1 MNEIE
6 IERRD
11 GISLVRLN
19 RPDKRNA
26 LTGRMHEE
34 LRSIFAS
41 FNDDHEARAVILT
54 GAGDRAFCAGTDI
67 AELEVLDPEHALALS
82 QRGQATCNAIERCA
96 VPVICAVNGIAA
108 GGGLELALSCHIR
121 LASSRALFSLPEV
134 KLGAMPGYGGT
145 QRLTRTI
152 GTGRAA
158 EMILTGRTIFAA
170 DAEIIGLVSHVV
182 EEMDVVDAALDLAE
196 KIAAL
201 APLAIR
207 ACLRAVI
214 DGSDLPLSEGLAF
227 EAELFSQLFSTED
240 VREGTR
246 AFLEK
251 RPPVFRGR

>member
-1 MNEIE
+1 MKEIE
-6 IERRD
+6 LERRD
-11 GISLVRLN
+11 GIILVRLN
-19 RPDKRNA
+19 RPDKLNA

-41 FNDDHEARAVILT
+41 FNDDDEARAVILT

-67 AELEVLDPEHALALS
+67 AELEGLDPEHALAAA
-82 QRGQATCNAIERCA
+82 QRGQATCDAIERCA

-121 LASSRALFSLPEV
+121 LASAGALFGLPEI

-145 QRLTRTI
+145 QRLARTI

-158 EMILTGRTIFAA
+158 EMILTGRTISAT
-170 DAEIIGLVSHVV
+170 DAETVGLVSRVL
-182 EEMDVVDAALDLAE
+182 EEMDVVDAAWDLAE
-196 KIAAL
+196 KISAL

-214 DGSDLPLSEGLAF
+214 DGNELPLNEGLAL

-251 RPPVFRGR
+251 RPPVFRGK

>member
-1 MNEIE
+1 MKEIE

-11 GISLVRLN
+11 GISLIRLN

-26 LTGRMHEE
+26 LTGQMHDE

-41 FNDDHEARAVILT
+41 FDNDRDARAVILT
-54 GAGDRAFCAGTDI
+54 GAGDRAFCSGTDI
-67 AELEVLDPEHALALS
+67 AELDGLDPEHALALS
-82 QRGQATCNAIERCA
+82 QRGQATCDAIEHCA

-108 GGGLELALSCHIR
+108 GGGLELALSCHLR

-158 EMILTGRTIFAA
+158 EMILTGKTISAT
-170 DAEIIGLVSHVV
+170 DAETVGLVSHVV
-182 EEMDVVDAALDLAE
+182 EEMDVVDAASDLAE
-196 KIAAL
+196 KISAL
-201 APLAIR
+201 APLAVR

-214 DGSDLPLSEGLAF
+214 DGNELPLSEGLAL

-251 RPPVFRGR
+251 RQPVFRGK